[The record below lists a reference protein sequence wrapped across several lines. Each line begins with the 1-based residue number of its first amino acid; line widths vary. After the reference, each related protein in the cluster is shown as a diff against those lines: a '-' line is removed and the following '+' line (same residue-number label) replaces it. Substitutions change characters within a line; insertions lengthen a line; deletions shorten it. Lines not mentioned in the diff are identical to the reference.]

1 MFRFG
6 TDNDDDR
13 HLVGFVSS
21 KAGVGGVC
29 RNAMVLIPG
38 LTDGFM
44 VMAYTEHLS
53 SELLKRDYSL
63 VQVNLGSSFMQFGIS
78 SLKKDSEELAKL
90 LLVLKEKF
98 KFEKIILLGH
108 STGAQDSLYFL
119 RYSDEASLV
128 NGIVLQAAVSDRECM
143 GTYEQTPRC
152 LEEARRLEKEG
163 KLSAILSET
172 VDGAP
177 ITAERFLSLVG
188 RLTDDDMFSTD
199 LTSQEL
205 EPILSAVRVPVL
217 LCFSAEDEF
226 VPDKEAQKAFAERMV
241 TTLKGLSQ
249 TPVVELKY
257 LTGDHGLTKP
267 EYYWPFIR
275 AVCDFLSSF

>member
-6 TDNDDDR
+6 TGSNDDR

-29 RNAMVLIPG
+29 KNAMVLIPG

-90 LLVLKEKF
+90 MPVLKEKF

-119 RYSDEASLV
+119 QYRDEASLV

-152 LEEARRLEKEG
+152 LEEARRLESEG

-241 TTLKGLSQ
+241 TTLKGSSQ

-275 AVCDFLSSF
+275 AVCDFVSSF